1 MLFPT
6 FEFFA
11 FFVACFVIAWSLNDN
26 NLLRKVF
33 LIGASWLFYAF
44 WDFRFVLLLIVSGL
58 ANWFFADLI
67 QKHDESPKLQK
78 RFLVFGVVFNLSI
91 LGFFKYFNF
100 FYEQILEIL
109 SIFGFARDSKI
120 LSIILPV
127 AISFFTFQ
135 GISYL
140 VDVYRKKC
148 EPLKNPLDLVLL
160 TSFFPH
166 LIAGPIVRPSD
177 ILPQFKTAPRP
188 NSEFFA
194 WGALLIIWGLF
205 KKTIIAS
212 TLADHYVDK
221 IFFAISE
228 QSSLNL
234 WVGLYAYAVQIYCDF
249 SAYSDIA
256 IGAAALLGYRFTRN
270 FDQPYRASS
279 LRNFWRRWHISL
291 STWLR
296 DYLFI
301 PLGGS
306 KGSNAKTNRNLLITM
321 GLGGL
326 WHGANWTFIV
336 WGLIH
341 GFGLVIEKWFRDNR
355 KPHSSHLPH
364 RFKIFLTFHLVC
376 FAWIFFRAENF
387 SDAIS
392 YLKGLFGQSG
402 IISVNWQI
410 IALVLVGFAIN
421 FIDPQ
426 FIEKFAKAC
435 SKLRPL
441 VMASICAFLFILID
455 ALRDPGIAPFIYFQ
469 F

>member
-11 FFVACFVIAWSLNDN
+11 FFIICFVIAWSLNNN
-26 NLLRKVF
+26 NLLRKIF
-33 LIGASWLFYAF
+33 LIIASWVFYAF
-44 WDFRFVLLLIVSGL
+44 WDYRFVALLIISGL

-67 QKHDESPKLQK
+67 QKHRESEKLQK
-78 RFLVFGVVFNLSI
+78 RFVVIGVTFNLLI

-100 FYEQILEIL
+100 FSEQFLEL
-109 SIFGFARDSKI
+109 LGRLGYARDGK
-120 LSIILPV
+120 LFEIILPV

-140 VDVYRKKC
+140 IDVYRQKC
-148 EPLKNPLDLVLL
+148 EPLKTPLDLILL

-166 LIAGPIVRPSD
+166 LVAGPIVRPAD
-177 ILPQFKTAPRP
+177 ILPQFKTAPHP
-188 NSEFFA
+188 NSEFFV

-212 TLADHYVDK
+212 MLAEQFVDGV
-221 IFFAISE
+221 FFAISD

-234 WVGLYAYAVQIYCDF
+234 WLGLYAYAVQIYCDF

-270 FDQPYRASS
+270 FDQPYRAHS

-306 KGSNAKTNRNLLITM
+306 KGTKAQTNRNLLITM

-341 GFGLVIEKWFRDNR
+341 GGGLVIEKWFRDKE
-355 KPHSSHLPH
+355 KPHEWRLPH
-364 RFKIFLTFHLVC
+364 RFKIFLTFHTVC

-387 SDAIS
+387 DAAWAYIT
-392 YLKGLFGQSG
+392 GLFGQSG
-402 IISVNWQI
+402 VTNAGLPIILLI
-410 IALVLVGFAIN
+410 IMGMAIN

-426 FIEKFAKAC
+426 FIEKFAKICA
-435 SKLRPL
+435 KLRPVVL
-441 VMASICAFLFILID
+441 ATIFAFLFIVID
-455 ALRDPGIAPFIYFQ
+455 ALREPGVAPFIYFQ